1 VHPKQPRL
9 FPRRGR
15 TPHVGDAKRI
25 LEKKAQP
32 IKGESQMKS
41 PVKKVIHAVS
51 VAFAMLVVACFTAVN
66 ASAQCGAS
74 DGHLASNTATAM
86 LLRSAAKASKA
97 SAAQAGG
104 VAPVGA
110 AIVGFWHVT
119 FISKG
124 TGFIPDGTV
133 VDMGFSQWHSDGTEI
148 LNSSRPPATSNFC
161 LGVWEKT
168 GPSTYKLN
176 HFALSSDLN
185 GNMVGPG
192 NIRENVT
199 LGPQGTTYTGT
210 FSIDQYDTSRNLL
223 AHIVGEV
230 KATRITVDTKISDIL

>member
-1 VHPKQPRL
+1 
-9 FPRRGR
+9 
-15 TPHVGDAKRI
+15 
-25 LEKKAQP
+25 
-32 IKGESQMKS
+32 MKS
-41 PVKKVIHAVS
+41 PVKAVIHAVS
-51 VAFAMLVVACFTAVN
+51 LVFAMLVVACFTAVS

-97 SAAQAGG
+97 PAAQSSGAPAGSG
-104 VAPVGA
+104 
-110 AIVGFWHVT
+110 IVGFWHVT
-119 FISKG
+119 FISRG

-185 GNMVGPG
+185 GNMVGPA

-199 LGPQGTTYTGT
+199 LGAQGTTYAGT
-210 FSIDQYDTSRNLL
+210 FSIDQYDTSGNLL
-223 AHIVGEV
+223 AHIVGDI

>member
-1 VHPKQPRL
+1 
-9 FPRRGR
+9 
-15 TPHVGDAKRI
+15 
-25 LEKKAQP
+25 
-32 IKGESQMKS
+32 MKS
-41 PVKKVIHAVS
+41 PLKEMIHAVS
-51 VAFAMLVVACFTAVN
+51 VLFAMLVVACFSAVS

-86 LLRSAAKASKA
+86 LMRSAAKSSKA
-97 SAAQAGG
+97 PAAQAN
-104 VAPVGA
+104 GA

-168 GPSTYKLN
+168 GPFSYKLN

-185 GNMVGPG
+185 GNMVGPA

-199 LGPQGTTYTGT
+199 LGAQGTTYTGT
-210 FSIDQYDTSRNLL
+210 FSIDQYDTSGNLL
-223 AHIVGEV
+223 VHIVGEV
-230 KATRITVDTKISDIL
+230 KATRITVNTKISDIL